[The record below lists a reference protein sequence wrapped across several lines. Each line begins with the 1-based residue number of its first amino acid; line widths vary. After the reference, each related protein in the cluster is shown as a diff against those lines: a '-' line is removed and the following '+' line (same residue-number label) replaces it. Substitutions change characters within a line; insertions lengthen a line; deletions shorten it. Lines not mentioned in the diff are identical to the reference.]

1 MIPILYEA
9 TETSFN
15 TNGLGMLSDAT
26 SCQVTEE
33 RNGEYE
39 LEMEYPET
47 GALFASLGMSKII
60 LAEPGKNRT
69 TQPFRIYKIS
79 KPLRGIVTVNARHI
93 SYQLS
98 YVPVMPFAAVSS
110 ASAALNAL
118 KNNAA
123 ESCPFL
129 FQTDVV
135 TNGTFSVSE
144 PQSLRSVLGGQDG
157 SVLDVFGGEYE
168 FDRYNVIL
176 HAQRGVNNGVT
187 LRYGKN
193 ITDIEQ
199 EENIANTTT
208 GICPYWAGSDGD
220 MVTLPEKVVSSD
232 NAENFP
238 FPMTVPLDM
247 SSEFDQ
253 KPTVEQL
260 REAAQ
265 DYVKRNN
272 LGVPSVSIS
281 LSFVDLSQ
289 TEEYKD
295 IAPMES
301 VELCDTVT
309 VIFERL
315 GVSAEAEV
323 VRTEYDVLAGR
334 YINIEVGSL
343 KATLSSTI
351 ASQEQELKEKTSSS
365 FLQGAIDR
373 ATGWITGVN
382 GGYVVLHKNGNGQP
396 YELLIMDTPDISTAT
411 KVWRW
416 NQGGL
421 GYSDNGY
428 DGPYETAITQ
438 DGAIVA
444 SFITAGT
451 MQANRINGGTL
462 TLGGKDNAN
471 GVLIINNA
479 SGQQIGR
486 WDRKGIV
493 LTSGIISDLDQKN
506 IWNLDTGELSI
517 SSILSSKAISIEAE
531 INDETSLIQLG
542 EDGKIRIISTE
553 GVEIGAQTGTYGTI
567 IDGVDFPTFYLQ
579 NNIFHTAVQTVLNN
593 PADANT
599 IAATPNGFAL
609 KAMAGTVS
617 LNLYGVTAAQAIG
630 YRVPAAYMP
639 ENDTFI
645 AVVLINASTGGAYNA
660 YLSIGSDGV
669 ISGAFYEGGAP
680 INFNSSDTNY
690 QLFGS
695 GAWMRPASSI
705 SAVDEQ

>member
-1 MIPILYEA
+1 MTPILYDA
-9 TETSFN
+9 TETNFN
-15 TNGLGMLSDAT
+15 TNGLGTLSDAT

-129 FQTDVV
+129 FQTDMV
-135 TNGTFSVSE
+135 TNGTFYVSE

-343 KATLSSTI
+343 KVTLSSTI

-396 YELLIMDTPDISTAT
+396 YEMLIMDTPDISTAT

-462 TLGGKDNAN
+462 TLGGEDNAS

-486 WDRKGIV
+486 WDRNGIV
-493 LTSGIISDLDQKN
+493 LRSGIISDLDQKN
-506 IWNLDTGELSI
+506 VWNLDTGELSI

-531 INDETSLIQLG
+531 INGETSLIQLG

-579 NNIFHTAVQTVLNN
+579 NNIFHEYVNTVLNHPT
-593 PADANT
+593 PAAGG
-599 IAATPNGFAL
+599 ISQPNGFAL
-609 KAMAGTVS
+609 KSMAGMIS

-630 YRVPAAYMP
+630 YHLPMNYFP
-639 ENDTFI
+639 ENDTYI
-645 AVVLINASTGGAYNA
+645 SVVLINSSTGGAYDA
-660 YLSIGSDGV
+660 YLAVYTNGNIG
-669 ISGAFYEGGAP
+669 GAFYEGGSP
-680 INFNSSDTNY
+680 ISFKNTDTNY

-695 GAWMRPASSI
+695 GMWMRNTS
-705 SAVDEQ
+705 D

>member
-1 MIPILYEA
+1 MIPILYSA
-9 TETSFN
+9 TEQDFD

-26 SCQVTEE
+26 ACQVTEE

-39 LEMEYPET
+39 LEMKYPET
-47 GALFASLGMSKII
+47 GALFAALGMSKII

-79 KPLRGIVTVNARHI
+79 KPLGGIVTVNARHI

-118 KNNAA
+118 KSNAA
-123 ESCPFL
+123 ESCPFS
-129 FQTDVV
+129 FQTDVA

-144 PQSLRSVLGGQDG
+144 PESLRSALGGQDG

-193 ITDIEQ
+193 ITDIKQ

-247 SSEFDQ
+247 SGDFDE
-253 KPTVEQL
+253 KPTMEQL
-260 REAAQ
+260 RAAAQ
-265 DYVKRNN
+265 NYVNRNN

-281 LSFVDLSQ
+281 LSFVDLSR
-289 TEEYKD
+289 TEEYKS

-309 VIFERL
+309 VIFDRL
-315 GVSAEAEV
+315 GVSAEAQV
-323 VRTEYDVLAGR
+323 VKTEYDVLAGR
-334 YINIEVGSL
+334 YTNLEIGDL
-343 KATLSSTI
+343 KSTLSSTI
-351 ASQEQELKEKTSSS
+351 AAQGQEIAQKTSSS
-365 FLQGAIDR
+365 FLQAAVDR
-373 ATGWITGVN
+373 ATGWITGTN

-396 YELLIMDTPDISTAT
+396 YEMLIMDTPDIETAT
-411 KVWRW
+411 RVWRW

-438 DGAIVA
+438 DGEIVA
-444 SFITAGT
+444 SMITVGT
-451 MQANRINGGTL
+451 MLANRIKGGTL
-462 TLGGKDNAN
+462 TLGGANNGNGFFVLLDSNGDTVVQMDKDGINAVAGLIGGWSITDQAIFKDVTVGGVTYRVYIQPPNGSAPGSTWVLSCQQSSNGINFTGNFVLRAN
-471 GVLIINNA
+471 GTGKIGPFDFNLDSLIAHDETGTLAAQWTRQPNGDYLFRTQRIRCDSLSVSDECNITGLQIVSVV
-479 SGQQIGR
+479 SGGTEYTP
-486 WDRKGIV
+486 
-493 LTSGIISDLDQKN
+493 TSGTFQTADGRTVEVHNGII
-506 IWNLDTGELSI
+506 TRI
-517 SSILSSKAISIEAE
+517 S
-531 INDETSLIQLG
+531 
-542 EDGKIRIISTE
+542 
-553 GVEIGAQTGTYGTI
+553 
-567 IDGVDFPTFYLQ
+567 
-579 NNIFHTAVQTVLNN
+579 
-593 PADANT
+593 
-599 IAATPNGFAL
+599 
-609 KAMAGTVS
+609 
-617 LNLYGVTAAQAIG
+617 
-630 YRVPAAYMP
+630 
-639 ENDTFI
+639 
-645 AVVLINASTGGAYNA
+645 
-660 YLSIGSDGV
+660 
-669 ISGAFYEGGAP
+669 
-680 INFNSSDTNY
+680 
-690 QLFGS
+690 
-695 GAWMRPASSI
+695 
-705 SAVDEQ
+705 